1 MVRSRRARTF
11 EVVVCKLQTARLYLE
26 TKDKNRTGNQMMVNQ
41 LRGTESYENVLS
53 ILCSGNPDSMMFIA
67 YSSKPY
73 YHGWD

>member
-1 MVRSRRARTF
+1 
-11 EVVVCKLQTARLYLE
+11 
-26 TKDKNRTGNQMMVNQ
+26 MMVNQ